1 MRRPGLRKG
10 GAGRRRFGARRGR
23 TGRLSRGAAAIRVA
37 AFARAPLSSRSSI
50 AAIEVPAPLGLRR
63 CGDGADSESEYSNK
77 VMAMI
82 SFGVPRACRAFAA
95 LALLL
100 SGSAA
105 FANPTPWQLNMTPG
119 VTPISQRIHDV
130 HMLAFWVC
138 VAIGVVVFGAMIY
151 AMVKFRKSNGAVPAK
166 FSHNSTMEAI
176 WTVVPIIILVVMAW
190 PATKLLVDMAD
201 VENSDMTIKVTGYQ
215 WKWRYTYVDYYKK
228 ASGLNFISSL
238 DAESNRVRQL
248 GSGLDPNSI
257 KDGNYLLDVDKPLV
271 VPVGVKIRFVITAD
285 DVIHAWWVPSL
296 GWKQDA
302 IPGIIN
308 DNWTRIDTPG
318 VYRGQCAE
326 LCGKDHGFMP
336 IVVRAVPKA
345 EFEQWLATQ
354 ESAAAAD
361 KNAATA
367 QAATPPA
374 TQG

>member
-1 MRRPGLRKG
+1 
-10 GAGRRRFGARRGR
+10 
-23 TGRLSRGAAAIRVA
+23 
-37 AFARAPLSSRSSI
+37 
-50 AAIEVPAPLGLRR
+50 
-63 CGDGADSESEYSNK
+63 
-77 VMAMI
+77 MI
-82 SFGVPRACRAFAA
+82 SSGLVRASRAFAA
-95 LALLL
+95 LALLA
-100 SGSAA
+100 SGTA

-119 VTPISQRIHDV
+119 VTSISKRIHDV

-151 AMVKFRKSNGAVPAK
+151 AMVKFRKSKGAVAAQ

-176 WTVVPIIILVVMAW
+176 WTVLPIVILVVMAW

-215 WKWRYTYVDYYKK
+215 WKWRYQYVDYFKK
-228 ASGLNFISSL
+228 ASGVSFISSL

-248 GSGLDPNSI
+248 GSGLDPDSV
-257 KDGNYLLDVDKPLV
+257 KDGDFKSYLLNVDKPLV

-345 EFEQWLATQ
+345 DFEQWLATQ
-354 ESAAAAD
+354 ETEAAAA
-361 KNAATA
+361 KSAATA
-367 QAATPPA
+367 QASTQPA